1 MVLPYI
7 KPINKVA
14 VCADGFQMSVQASH
28 FHYCSPRN
36 DEGPYSTVEV
46 GFPSEQEDLLVPYAE
61 VWKDKGEEVD
71 YTDLV
76 YAYVPSSVVLEVVAK
91 HGGCDVTFLPL
102 LD

>member
-46 GFPSEQEDLLVPYAE
+46 GFPSEKEDLLVPYAE
-61 VWKDKGEEVD
+61 LWNDDGSAD